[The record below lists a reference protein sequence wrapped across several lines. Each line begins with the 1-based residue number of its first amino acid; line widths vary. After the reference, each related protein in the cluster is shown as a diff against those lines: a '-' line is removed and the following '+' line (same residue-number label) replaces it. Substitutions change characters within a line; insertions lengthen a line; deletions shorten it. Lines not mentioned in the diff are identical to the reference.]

1 MTSYSRI
8 VVGTDGSDEATDAVT
23 VAGVVAAALGVPVT
37 VVTAW
42 KPSVS
47 VPGGREQPWADLTAE
62 GADVDLTALGVTT
75 IDKVPVKGSAFDAL
89 VDAAAQSERPLI
101 VVGAAGLGQ
110 TASRLWGST
119 SNELSHHSPVD
130 VLFVRKPV
138 AAVQTIALA
147 TDGSDTS
154 VRAVRAGY
162 DLAAGARPI
171 LVTVGGDAAA
181 AEETLNTVASRLGI
195 AGSLERQAL
204 TGDPADVLAA
214 ADYDLL
220 VIGNRGMAGFAPGPR
235 FDGQH
240 HHAPGDV
247 QPAPGQHVTGGWVAC
262 GFRPQRVRRIRH
274 CPTLER

>member
-1 MTSYSRI
+1 MASYSRI
-8 VVGTDGSDEATDAVT
+8 VVGTDGSDEATDAVS
-23 VAGVVAAALGVPVT
+23 VAGVVAAGLGAPVT

-75 IDKVPVKGSAFDAL
+75 IEKVPVKGSAFDAL
-89 VDAAAQSERPLI
+89 VDAAAQTERPLI
-101 VVGAAGLGQ
+101 VVGAAGLGH
-110 TASRLWGST
+110 TSSRFWGST

-162 DLAAGARPI
+162 DLAAAVGARPI
-171 LVTVGGDAAA
+171 LVTVGGDTAA
-181 AEETLNTVASRLGI
+181 AEETLNAVESRLGVT
-195 AGSLERQAL
+195 GSLERLAL
-204 TGDPADVLAA
+204 VGDPADVLAA
-214 ADYDLL
+214 AEFDVV
-220 VIGNRGMAGFAPGPR
+220 VIGNRGMAGFARVLGSTANTITHR
-235 FDGQH
+235 
-240 HHAPGDV
+240 ATSNLLLV
-247 QPAPGQHVTGGWVAC
+247 NTSPAA
-262 GFRPQRVRRIRH
+262 
-274 CPTLER
+274 E

>member
-138 AAVQTIALA
+138 AAVQTMALA

-154 VRAVRAGY
+154 ERAVRAGY
-162 DLAAGARPI
+162 DLAAAVGARPI
-171 LVTVGGDAAA
+171 LVTVASDTAAA
-181 AEETLNTVASRLGI
+181 
-195 AGSLERQAL
+195 
-204 TGDPADVLAA
+204 
-214 ADYDLL
+214 
-220 VIGNRGMAGFAPGPR
+220 
-235 FDGQH
+235 
-240 HHAPGDV
+240 
-247 QPAPGQHVTGGWVAC
+247 
-262 GFRPQRVRRIRH
+262 
-274 CPTLER
+274 

>member
-1 MTSYSRI
+1 MTTYSRI
-8 VVGTDGSDEATDAVT
+8 IVGTDGSDEATDAVS
-23 VAGVVAAALGVPVT
+23 VAGVVAAALGAPVT

-62 GADVDLTALGVTT
+62 GADVDLTALGVAV
-75 IDKVPVKGSAFDAL
+75 IEKIPVKGSAFDAL

-138 AAVQTIALA
+138 AAIQTIALA
-147 TDGSDTS
+147 TDGSETS

-162 DLAAGARPI
+162 DLAAALGARPT
-171 LVTVGGDAAA
+171 LVTVAGDADA
-181 AEETLNTVASRLGI
+181 AEETLNNVESQLVI
-195 AGSLERQAL
+195 AGSLERHAL
-204 TGDPADVLAA
+204 VGDPADVLSAA
-214 ADYDLL
+214 EYDLV
-220 VIGNRGMAGFAPGPR
+220 VIGNRGMAGFARVLGSTANTITHR
-235 FDGQH
+235 
-240 HHAPGDV
+240 ATSNLLLV
-247 QPAPGQHVTGGWVAC
+247 NTGS
-262 GFRPQRVRRIRH
+262 
-274 CPTLER
+274 

>member
-1 MTSYSRI
+1 MSSYSRI

-23 VAGVVAAALGVPVT
+23 VAGVVAAALGAPVT

-62 GADVDLTALGVTT
+62 GADVDLTALGVTA

-89 VDAAAQSERPLI
+89 VDAAAQSERSLI
-101 VVGAAGLGQ
+101 VVGAAGLGH
-110 TASRLWGST
+110 TSSRFWGST

-162 DLAAGARPI
+162 DLAAALGARPI
-171 LVTVGGDAAA
+171 LVTVAGDAVA
-181 AEETLNTVASRLGI
+181 AEETLNTVESQLGL
-195 AGSLERQAL
+195 AGPLARQAL
-204 TGDPADVLAA
+204 AGDPADVLAA
-214 ADYDLL
+214 AEYDLL
-220 VIGNRGMAGFAPGPR
+220 VIGNRGMAGFARVLGSTANTITHR
-235 FDGQH
+235 
-240 HHAPGDV
+240 ATSNLLLV
-247 QPAPGQHVTGGWVAC
+247 NTGS
-262 GFRPQRVRRIRH
+262 
-274 CPTLER
+274 

>member
-1 MTSYSRI
+1 MASYSRI

-23 VAGVVAAALGVPVT
+23 VAGVVAAGLGAPVT

-89 VDAAAQSERPLI
+89 VDAAAQAERPLI
-101 VVGAAGLGQ
+101 VVGAAGLGH
-110 TASRLWGST
+110 TSSRLWGST

-130 VLFVRKPV
+130 VLFVRKPL

-154 VRAVRAGY
+154 VRAARAGY
-162 DLAAGARPI
+162 DLAAALGARPI
-171 LVTVGGDAAA
+171 LVTVAGDTAT
-181 AEETLNTVASRLGI
+181 AEETLNDVESRLGST
-195 AGSLERQAL
+195 GSLERLAL
-204 TGDPADVLAA
+204 AGDPADVLAA
-214 ADYDLL
+214 AEYDVI
-220 VIGNRGMAGFAPGPR
+220 VIGNRGMAGFARVLGSTANTITHR
-235 FDGQH
+235 
-240 HHAPGDV
+240 ATSNLLLANTS
-247 QPAPGQHVTGGWVAC
+247 PAA
-262 GFRPQRVRRIRH
+262 
-274 CPTLER
+274 E

>member
-138 AAVQTIALA
+138 AAVQTMALA

-154 VRAVRAGY
+154 ERAVRAGY
-162 DLAAGARPI
+162 DLAAAVGARPI
-171 LVTVGGDAAA
+171 LVTVASDTAA
-181 AEETLNTVASRLGI
+181 AEETLNAVASRLGI

-220 VIGNRGMAGFAPGPR
+220 VIGNRGMTGFARVLGSTANTITHR
-235 FDGQH
+235 
-240 HHAPGDV
+240 ATSNLLLV
-247 QPAPGQHVTGGWVAC
+247 NTSPAAG
-262 GFRPQRVRRIRH
+262 
-274 CPTLER
+274 

>member
-1 MTSYSRI
+1 MTTYSRI
-8 VVGTDGSDEATDAVT
+8 VVGTDGSDEATDAVG

-62 GADVDLTALGVTT
+62 GADVDLTALGVMA
-75 IDKVPVKGSAFDAL
+75 IEKIALKGNAFDAL
-89 VDAAAQSERPLI
+89 VDAAAQAERPLI

-110 TASRLWGST
+110 ASSRLWGST

-130 VLFVRKPV
+130 VLFVRQPV
-138 AAVQTIALA
+138 AAVRTIALA

-162 DLAAGARPI
+162 DLAAALGARPI
-171 LVTVGGDAAA
+171 LITVAAGIVA
-181 AEETLNTVASRLGI
+181 AEETLNGVASQLDSPGL
-195 AGSLERQAL
+195 LERQAL

-214 ADYDLL
+214 AEYDLL
-220 VIGNRGMAGFAPGPR
+220 VIGNRGMAGFARVLGSTANTITHR
-235 FDGQH
+235 
-240 HHAPGDV
+240 ATSNLLLV
-247 QPAPGQHVTGGWVAC
+247 NTGS
-262 GFRPQRVRRIRH
+262 
-274 CPTLER
+274 